1 MAGLIVCLCLKG
13 TTQEK
18 PRNGKGEN
26 KMTKYNGKPA
36 KLSFKK
42 LVELIADVHTED
54 EWNEAYALT
63 EWNAQQDPA
72 TISHKDEAMLIHLL
86 ERVVPEI

>member
-1 MAGLIVCLCLKG
+1 
-13 TTQEK
+13 
-18 PRNGKGEN
+18 
-26 KMTKYNGKPA
+26 MTKYNGKPV

-42 LVELIADVHTED
+42 IVELIADVHTEA

-72 TISHKDEAMLIHLL
+72 TISHKDEDLLLNLL
-86 ERVVPEI
+86 ERVVPER

>member
-1 MAGLIVCLCLKG
+1 MFVLERHNTRKA
-13 TTQEK
+13 E
-18 PRNGKGEN
+18 NGKGEN

-42 LVELIADVHTED
+42 LVELIADVRTED

-72 TISHKDEAMLIHLL
+72 TISHKDEALLIHLL